1 MKKIVFL
8 MVCALCVSTQADAQF
23 GLLNKAKQKLK
34 EKVESTVS
42 SKLGLQL
49 GKKSGNTAT
58 PAATTATPASYE
70 SSGSSDDAIK
80 QLAPEAWSSGEYFDL
95 YKANSTGEYD
105 SNGDL
110 ILRKKQSTLHFNSV
124 NDMLAALPAVATAKQ
139 ILNPEGEGAAVI
151 DGLINFDLAMKELNA
166 RREQAAM
173 EDAMK
178 RASVAMAN
186 MGNPAAGGMPTIQPQ
201 NEAMQQLSTSLMG
214 AMLNSGLDLE
224 NASEEDIMKATLG
237 TLSKELNIPE
247 AEMAKMMEM
256 AKSNPEAATAYMM
269 KKYPNVTKKFA
280 PANPQPQ
287 AESEENELDQYQDI
301 FDEVEALQED
311 TAFIAASKRSAKML
325 DIMKEYASQLLS
337 QWATSET
344 CTKIE
349 AMEKNLDEKTNAYM
363 KEHNMSY
370 NDEAPKLWVDGR
382 KEQNA
387 LIEAYNMTMVNQW
400 RDKVQEE
407 INYFK
412 PHVER
417 LAKLEARLNE
427 AANSLTNKTSQSI
440 MLQWQNIS
448 ATLANYSFFVIYELP
463 AMAMD
468 APRINHVAEQ
478 WMP

>member
-1 MKKIVFL
+1 MLVLAFVAA
-8 MVCALCVSTQADAQF
+8 MGFNADVNAQ
-23 GLLNKAKQKLK
+23 GLLKGLKNKLK
-34 EKVESTVS
+34 EKVESTVG
-42 SKLGLQL
+42 SKLGLPL

-58 PAATTATPASYE
+58 PAATTATPAATASYE
-70 SSGSSDDAIK
+70 SSESSGDGIK
-80 QLAPEAWSSGEYFDL
+80 ELAASGWSNGEYFDL
-95 YKANSTGEYD
+95 FKANSTGEYD

-124 NDMLAALPAVATAKQ
+124 NDMLAALPAIPTAKQ
-139 ILNPEGEGAAVI
+139 ILNPEGEGAAAI
-151 DGLINFDLAMKELNA
+151 DGLINFDLARNDFNA

-178 RASVAMAN
+178 RASAAMAN
-186 MGNPAAGGMPTIQPQ
+186 MGNPAAGGMPIPQPQ

-224 NASEEDIMKATLG
+224 NASEEEIMKATLG

-287 AESEENELDQYQDI
+287 AASEENELDQYQDI
-301 FDEVEALQED
+301 FDEIEALQKDE
-311 TAFIAASKRSAKML
+311 AFIAASKRVPQMPK
-325 DIMKEYASQLLS
+325 IMQEYANQLLS

-344 CTKIE
+344 CAKIE
-349 AMEKNLDEKTNAYM
+349 AMEKELDQKTDAYM
-363 KEHNMSY
+363 KEHNLSY
-370 NDEAPKLWVDGR
+370 NDEAPKLWTDGR

-387 LIEAYNMTMVNQW
+387 LIDAYNETMVEQW
-400 RDKVQEE
+400 RAKVQEE

-412 PHVER
+412 PHAER

-427 AANSLTNKTSQSI
+427 AAKTLTNKTSQTI
-440 MLQWQNIS
+440 MIQWQNIS

-463 AMAMD
+463 AVAMD
-468 APRINHVAEQ
+468 APRIYHVAEQ
-478 WMP
+478 WLP